1 MHDVTLLSDTTDN
14 GVRKTSFLTCEAVC
28 SLQIDIETEGDT
40 IRRVQ
45 YTKGCHGNTQGLARL
60 CEGMKVSDVIARL
73 EGIDCKGRGTSCPD
87 QLAKALKTLASS
99 GLNQQLSNEKSE

>member
-1 MHDVTLLSDTTDN
+1 MYNVTLLNDTTEG
-14 GVRKTSFLTCEAVC
+14 GVRKASFRTCDIVC
-28 SLQIDIETEGDT
+28 SEQIDIELEGDI

-45 YTKGCHGNTQGLARL
+45 YTRGCHGNTQGIARL

-87 QLAKALKTLASS
+87 QLARALKSLR
-99 GLNQQLSNEKSE
+99 